1 MLTWAGLLAIACL
14 LISGLLSV
22 LHLALLDL
30 SRNRLE
36 KLAARR
42 GSKGQQRRIIRIL
55 ADVPGHARCAA
66 MVRVVFNLV
75 AVVALVWWFASAEQ
89 ALLNRAAISGG
100 EPGQAPLVVEPRHA
114 LWGIVAGA
122 VAMWI
127 VSVLVPQAWARHAG
141 EAAVLRM
148 SGLARFVYL
157 AMRPLAPAE
166 RAIDA
171 AVRLLTGKHKN
182 DQGAELEADLLS
194 AVTEGERGGQ
204 IDEDQAAMIEAV
216 IGLRQTSVGQIMTPR
231 REVEALEMTN
241 NLGAITAFVRKARHS
256 RIPVYRAGG
265 TLDDVVGFFYV
276 KDLLKWLAGDT
287 GGGSARGFDLKAILR
302 PALFVPET
310 KTVRELAQEF
320 VDKRVHVAMVADEY
334 GGAAGVVS
342 LEDVIEEVFGEIQDE
357 YEKAED
363 EPPRIEVKESQWLAD
378 IDARAAII
386 DVNEAIEGLGVSVP
400 EGDDYDTLGGF
411 VTTHMG
417 RIPEI
422 NESFEV
428 GDALVTVLEATPMRV
443 VRVRIA
449 VRPEVR
455 EAREKERREA
465 LAEHPAQPDAGQSE
479 EPARG
484 GK

>member
-1 MLTWAGLLAIACL
+1 
-14 LISGLLSV
+14 
-22 LHLALLDL
+22 
-30 SRNRLE
+30 
-36 KLAARR
+36 
-42 GSKGQQRRIIRIL
+42 
-55 ADVPGHARCAA
+55 
-66 MVRVVFNLV
+66 
-75 AVVALVWWFASAEQ
+75 
-89 ALLNRAAISGG
+89 
-100 EPGQAPLVVEPRHA
+100 
-114 LWGIVAGA
+114 
-122 VAMWI
+122 
-127 VSVLVPQAWARHAG
+127 
-141 EAAVLRM
+141 M

-455 EAREKERREA
+455 EAREKERQEA